1 MLIEHM
7 NELYKFARDGIYST
21 LQTNPLNVMMGRSS
35 CKARHS
41 ALVFASAFMTLHK
54 ADSAESVGHCNFH
67 TPKTG
72 EKKCQFLS
80 PNGLYSCKM
89 ICSLPFLNKLHTV
102 VSHLAMHTVQ
112 REIQQGS
119 GAVSKTCVSLLWDAL
134 SNLCSITQMKGNHK
148 KGNATGNCEDWARTM
163 DFARRNLKQC
173 IAPFDS

>member
-1 MLIEHM
+1 M

-112 REIQQGS
+112 REIQQ
-119 GAVSKTCVSLLWDAL
+119 AVGLCQRHVCHCYGMHCPTFVASHKWREITRKGMPLVTAKTGQGQWTLQGE
-134 SNLCSITQMKGNHK
+134 T
-148 KGNATGNCEDWARTM
+148 
-163 DFARRNLKQC
+163 
-173 IAPFDS
+173 